1 MNAKQW
7 PMAVSVILDVIDVI
21 ESERD
26 NCHPHISPFDCHD
39 DCVCLITR
47 IQYHIKIFER

>member
-21 ESERD
+21 LDFGVSE
-26 NCHPHISPFDCHD
+26 ISLSLPN
-39 DCVCLITR
+39 LAWG
-47 IQYHIKIFER
+47 Q